1 MATLQTKQNKN
12 ALKIVGP
19 EDVPGGRDGLRGAW
33 WKWLT
38 GLLMAYVCYGAF
50 YIATGNV
57 NFGASDN
64 SARIV
69 FFHVP
74 CAILSY
80 ISYCVGF
87 GYGLR
92 YLLKRNVLDKNGTGV
107 ALYRYP
113 SEMAPST
120 NLDNDTK
127 AATAMELGL
136 LFCTLATISGSI
148 FAGMV
153 WGSFWN
159 WDPRE
164 TSIVIMLLL
173 YASYLALRAA
183 FADDADKRARLSA
196 VYSIIALVPATFLI
210 WAVPRIMASNHP
222 TDTLQNPKNTSL
234 EYKLVLYPAF
244 LAFTLLFVWLFQLR
258 CRVQTLIAKRQAR
271 I

>member
-1 MATLQTKQNKN
+1 MATMQTKPN
-12 ALKIVGP
+12 IDP
-19 EDVPGGRDGLRGAW
+19 ETPRPAPTRDYPSTPEPLRGAG
-33 WKWLT
+33 WKWAT
-38 GLLMAYVCYGAF
+38 GLIMAYVCYGAF

-80 ISYCVGF
+80 VAYVVGF
-87 GYGLR
+87 VYGLKH
-92 YLLKRNVLDKNGTGV
+92 LMKRD
-107 ALYRYP
+107 P
-113 SEMAPST
+113 SGQLIDDRKS
-120 NLDNDTK
+120 
-127 AATAMELGL
+127 AAAMELGF

-173 YASYLALRAA
+173 YASYLVLRAA
-183 FADDADKRARLSA
+183 LTNNVNQRAQLSA
-196 VYSIIALVPATFLI
+196 VYAILALVPATFLI
-210 WAVPRIMASNHP
+210 WVVPRVMMSNHP
-222 TDTLQNPKNTSL
+222 TQTLQNPANTSL
-234 EYKLVLYPAF
+234 EYKLVLYPSF
-244 LAFTLLFVWLFQLR
+244 LAFTFLFVWLFQLR
-258 CRVQTLIAKRQAR
+258 CRLQELRENREAR
-271 I
+271 RAGY